1 MTALDPIPN
10 VNPHATSTSKRKRG
24 RPSKRTMPDPIPDT
38 PENVMKAIVETPPK
52 RADEWRYLKD
62 ERAG

>member
-1 MTALDPIPN
+1 MT
-10 VNPHATSTSKRKRG
+10 TTKRKRG
-24 RPSKRTMPDPIPDT
+24 RPSKRTMPEPIPDT
-38 PENVMKAIVETPPK
+38 PENIMKAVLATPPK